1 MNNFEVIK
9 VQIVG
14 GAPALEE
21 IFKGTRKACRNY
33 KKLLDDTLNNEYKRI
48 IVKEDNSIY
57 LCDETEILIIT
68 INERTI

>member
-1 MNNFEVIK
+1 MNNFEIIK
-9 VQIVG
+9 VRILES
-14 GAPALEE
+14 APTYEE

-33 KKLLDDTLNNEYKRI
+33 KKLLEDTLNKKYKRI

-68 INERTI
+68 INERTV